1 MYVDKFMVMYF
12 KKGKYGGSQ
21 FTTNVMFGGCSLMK
35 VGYQNLWKVNLE
47 WAPISAAHYKKKKM
61 QRRKRPF
68 KCRVNKSDMESQK
81 VAVSESKNKQV

>member
-35 VGYQNLWKVNLE
+35 VGY
-47 WAPISAAHYKKKKM
+47 
-61 QRRKRPF
+61 
-68 KCRVNKSDMESQK
+68 
-81 VAVSESKNKQV
+81 